1 MKTTNKTMLL
11 LTLLSLNLWCPQLL
25 AESDSGGG
33 TVRKSTNSGVNLL
46 KKNNNQNGIQNLG
59 NEEGEGWENTE
70 ILNIVDVQG
79 KEGGCN
85 PLDANA
91 CGEGKVCWTD
101 MSLAE
106 ILATPDSYKCKKPE
120 ECGGGATCAIVS
132 APASIPGPN
141 GNVLSAQVC
150 IPKGVCVDTSV
161 KVNFETYIPAE
172 FSFDLNTEQCV
183 QLLKGE
189 EVNTQVENKK
199 MSKQELDEMIQVYTG
214 DVLRFTSELEAAT
227 AVMDDYFNIN
237 KKGQEFAIQFNK
249 SRETSQEAYIE
260 SRELIE
266 KKYEQMISDVKEQK
280 TDMAS
285 SVEYYDFMA
294 SIFELEASSSAAFL
308 KQFTDIHDHLEQWGQ
323 RISIPKND
331 YYDVGQF
338 KDKALATFLGTE
350 TSEIKK
356 KVQNKEGG
364 TKTVTEKVEIP
375 KYELRLNICQ
385 QMGKRNGDCVQ
396 MCEYKGMPVADPIV
410 EVEKKK
416 KSAGFLGLGR
426 LFCEIG
432 KAFGSG
438 TKDCKYKYTE
448 KLADHFVEYGSSAQ
462 CSYIAKDINQ
472 SAIMNKLITIK
483 TIREKVSTLSNFYET
498 SYKMNTELAQCMKQF
513 SGKISG
519 LYQGQSSKYVE
530 EGNGTDGNGPS
541 QGTSRDVEVDG
552 SPVNVTADIKS
563 QGFALAA
570 YKQKLKESLTGEKED
585 SFIRASV
592 DPLGSSNGQQAL
604 RNSLKKFHETRDDV
618 KKKAQR
624 FVDSARRSGKNSP
637 SHNAL
642 QKYRT
647 TASKLNIGFDES
659 MKSDPYSF
667 GSAYAAFGSSGLLNG
682 NSLTKDGSSGLSSGK
697 GSSGSLS
704 GNSKS
709 AAAMAQ
715 AKKDAEAAAKAKAL
729 ALAAAKAKAAHA
741 GKKGPQGDQADDDD
755 SKKKIA
761 EGEGKDGEGAEVLA
775 ENKTEIPLPPNFDE
789 FDMASMLNDVQS
801 DQYKYSRRPNDSLWD
816 IITKTY
822 MRSAIKTIYG
832 DRKVQDSH
840 D

>member
-11 LTLLSLNLWCPQLL
+11 LTLLSLSLWAPQLM
-25 AESDSGGG
+25 AEADSGGG
-33 TVRKSTNSGVNLL
+33 GMKTGQAITN
-46 KKNNNQNGIQNLG
+46 IG
-59 NEEGEGWENTE
+59 NEEGQGWEQHTE
-70 ILNIVDVQG
+70 TLNIVNVKG

-85 PLDANA
+85 PLEANA

-101 MSLAE
+101 MSLEE

-120 ECGGGATCAIVS
+120 ECGSGATCALVS
-132 APASIPGPN
+132 APANVTGPN
-141 GNVLSAQVC
+141 GSALSAQVC
-150 IPKGVCVDTSV
+150 IPKGTCVDTTV
-161 KVNFETYIPAE
+161 KVNFETYVPAE
-172 FSFDLNTEQCV
+172 FSFNLDTKQCV

-189 EVNTQVENKK
+189 KVSTEVQNKE
-199 MSKQELDEMIQVYTG
+199 MSKEQLDQMIQVYTG

-237 KKGQEFAIQFNK
+237 KKGQEFAILFNK
-249 SRETSQEAYIE
+249 SRDTTQEAYIE
-260 SRELIE
+260 SRILIE
-266 KKYEQMISDVKEQK
+266 KKYEQMINDVKEQK

-308 KQFTDIHDHLEQWGQ
+308 KQFTDIHDNLDQWGQ

-338 KDKALATFLGTE
+338 KDKALATFLGIE

-356 KVQNKEGG
+356 KVEDNQGN

-375 KYELRLNICQ
+375 KYELRFNICQ

-426 LFCEIG
+426 LFCNIG
-432 KAFGSG
+432 NLFKKED
-438 TKDCKYKYTE
+438 TDCKYKYTE
-448 KLADHFVEYGSSAQ
+448 KLADHFVEYGTSPQ
-462 CSYIAKDINQ
+462 CSYIARDINQ

-483 TIREKVSTLSNFYET
+483 TIREKVSTLANFYET
-498 SYKMNTELAQCMKQF
+498 AYKMNTELAQCMKQF

-530 EGNGTDGNGPS
+530 ENDGTDGDGPALS
-541 QGTSRDVEVDG
+541 DQGNLEISG
-552 SPVNVTADIKS
+552 NPVNVTADIKA

-570 YKQKLKESLTGEKED
+570 YKQKLKDSLVGEKED

-604 RNSLKKFHETRDDV
+604 RNSLKKFHETRDEV

-624 FVDSARRSGKNSP
+624 FADNARRSGKDS
-637 SHNAL
+637 SSRNAL

-659 MKSDPYSF
+659 SKSDPYNF
-667 GSAYAAFGSSGLLNG
+667 GSAYAAFGSSSLLNG
-682 NSLTKDGSSGLSSGK
+682 NNLTNGDSSELNSGK
-697 GSSGSLS
+697 GSSGSLT

-729 ALAAAKAKAAHA
+729 ALAAAKAKAAKAAHA
-741 GKKGPQGDQADDDD
+741 GKNGPQGEQADDDD

-761 EGEGKDGEGAEVLA
+761 DGEEVKEGEEVLA
-775 ENKTEIPLPPNFDE
+775 ENETEIPLPPNFDE

-832 DRKVQDSH
+832 DRKAQVSQD
-840 D
+840 